1 MQEIQ
6 EYIHFQVPSISIN
19 QKTIVDH
26 ASISLKKGSWT
37 ALMGKSGAGKT
48 LFLKSL
54 SQNPGVTYVSQNERL
69 IPWLTIE
76 KNISLSS
83 LISSTKHTY
92 LDVNQLLE
100 AINLVD
106 KKHAYP
112 HEISYGMQTRV
123 LLARALYQGA
133 EVFLLD
139 EIFNGLDED
148 TKYSVYQSVREILKN
163 KTVLLVTHS
172 RTDAA
177 AMAESI
183 YSLKGSPAALE
194 MSRVAA

>member
-19 QKTIVDH
+19 QQTIVDH
-26 ASISLKKGSWT
+26 VLISLKKGSWT

-83 LISSTKHTY
+83 LISSTKRTY
-92 LDVNQLLE
+92 LDVNQLLG

-112 HEISYGMQTRV
+112 HELSYGMQTRV

-148 TKYSVYQSVREILKN
+148 TKYSVYQSVCEILKN

-172 RTDAA
+172 RADAA

-194 MSRVAA
+194 MFRVAA